1 MKNLK
6 WIVPALLSGLVCF
19 TSLYAETGIGEAKE
33 SSELEQ
39 IVLPNPVVTDVV
51 LPSKTA
57 SGKQIV
63 WTSDHSTVLSA
74 DGLVNLPQ
82 ETTEVKLT
90 ATADGESH
98 TFTVSVNPRDITANK
113 VLEYEFESDDVY
125 TVDDVRYV
133 KDKSGNIVDSRKRK
147 LETMEKIEQVIPE
160 AYKNV
165 EDRDKFLAS
174 ILKSATKRVQTMEQA
189 KKAKELEHEYDKQLP
204 QNQQSLDDN

>member
-63 WTSDHSTVLSA
+63 WTSDHSSVLSA

-133 KDKSGNIVDSRKRK
+133 KDKSGNGRDAKLLGSAKAEGTLDLTANTASGFSTNGYAIAPSIRFRSVCRKQPFWTCQWIYGRN
-147 LETMEKIEQVIPE
+147 EIQ
-160 AYKNV
+160 
-165 EDRDKFLAS
+165 
-174 ILKSATKRVQTMEQA
+174 
-189 KKAKELEHEYDKQLP
+189 
-204 QNQQSLDDN
+204 